1 MSVFYT
7 KQKSEKIIVCEAYIY
22 TKLSKLRKSCMDK
35 YSNITKIKLLAAK
48 EREAIHRWHE
58 LSSNAEVKNI
68 EYSQNCIFNPL
79 SANPTSGQVFWV
91 CLTILWG
98 FALKG

>member
-1 MSVFYT
+1 
-7 KQKSEKIIVCEAYIY
+7 
-22 TKLSKLRKSCMDK
+22 MDK

-68 EYSQNCIFNPL
+68 EYSQNGFVSSIECY
-79 SANPTSGQVFWV
+79 TS
-91 CLTILWG
+91 C
-98 FALKG
+98 KK

>member
-35 YSNITKIKLLAAK
+35 YSNITKINWLAAK

-68 EYSQNCIFNPL
+68 DYSQNGFVSSIECY
-79 SANPTSGQVFWV
+79 TS
-91 CLTILWG
+91 C
-98 FALKG
+98 KK